1 MDLLDKLNNHS
12 DQFNIGSVGS
22 PSNTTEIIIDI
33 NQKSEKKRNLGQLV
47 CLVQPQ
53 DQENLVVI
61 GQISEIETQNRWHED
76 LTFRGII
83 KRRGSLPHLSEK
95 ADVRTAKLNVQA
107 CFSIA
112 PDGKITAGTLGTS
125 PATGTPIISVRDEIL
140 DKLLEQYKNQIIYL
154 GNAYATDVKMPL
166 WLKHFDRGEG
176 GAGEA
181 YHIGVFGKSGSGKS
195 GLAAYML
202 LGYAQHKNMGI
213 IFIDPQNQFAS
224 QTDLPFKL
232 HDSLRKLGRKVEV
245 YRLTNQIRLG
255 TKNNAVNLFCS
266 LLLKTE
272 FYRNIGVRS
281 KENQDYASEEI
292 ARIIRIILS
301 QLSKQQGKNIEFE
314 LNNSPDNLLLNVLT
328 CLRDDNNALQRIYAT
343 KQTKERLEQTLDS
356 FLEKENDTDYQK
368 SHKSLEFQ
376 RIKDDIWQPVLDLF
390 LKNDSQGNHR
400 SSLWH
405 IVQKSATDE
414 QKPIVFLDIK
424 GEGTTFADNEEIK
437 ALILKEISTILK
449 VAGENAFKEDKK
461 LNCLICL
468 DEAHRFV
475 KSSFS
480 NDDNSEMSN
489 LTRTFVDGVRTT
501 RKYGLGYM
509 FITQTI
515 ASLHKE
521 IVGQLRLYAFG
532 YGLTSGSEY
541 RQIEE
546 LVSDKQA
553 LSLYKSFVD
562 PQSNKQYPFMF
573 LGPVSPLSFTGSPLF
588 IQMFTE
594 FSQFQNANNLQ
605 SSDEFHF

>member
-1 MDLLDKLNNHS
+1 MDLLDLLKDHS
-12 DQFNIGSVGS
+12 NQFNIGSVGS

-33 NQKSEKKRNLGQLV
+33 NQKSEQKRNLGQLV
-47 CLVQPQ
+47 CLIQPQ
-53 DQENLVVI
+53 EQEQLVVI
-61 GQISEIETQNRWHED
+61 GQISEIETKNRWHED

-83 KRRGSLPHLSEK
+83 KRRGSLPHLSGK

-112 PDGKITAGTLGTS
+112 LDGKISEGTLGTS
-125 PATGTPIISVRDEIL
+125 PATGTPIFSVRDEIL

-195 GLAAYML
+195 GLAAYTL
-202 LGYAQHKNMGI
+202 LGYGKHKNMGI

-224 QTDLPFKL
+224 DTDLPFKL
-232 HDSLRKLGRKVEV
+232 HDSLRSLGRTVNI

-255 TKNNAVNLFCS
+255 TKKNAVKLFVN
-266 LLLKTE
+266 LLLKAD
-272 FYRNIGVRS
+272 FYRNIGVRN
-281 KENQDYASEEI
+281 KENQEYASEEVD
-292 ARIIRIILS
+292 RIIRNILS
-301 QLSKQQGKNIEFE
+301 GFQPRLE
-314 LNNSPDNLLLNVLT
+314 LKNSPDDLLRRVLT
-328 CLRDDNNALQRIYAT
+328 ELRDDDNALQRIYAT
-343 KQTKERLEQTLDS
+343 TQPRQRLEQALGN
-356 FLEKENDTDYQK
+356 LLIERIELQRVKEQ
-368 SHKSLEFQ
+368 
-376 RIKDDIWQPVLDLF
+376 IWQPVLDLF
-390 LKNDSQGNHR
+390 LENDSAGNHR
-400 SSLWH
+400 TSLWH
-405 IVQKSATDE
+405 IVQKAATDE

-437 ALILKEISTILK
+437 ALILKEISITLK
-449 VAGENAFKEDKK
+449 VAGEEAFKHDTK

-475 KSSFS
+475 KSSFGS
-480 NDDNSEMSN
+480 GDNSEMSN
-489 LTRTFVDGVRTT
+489 LTRAFVDGVRTT

-521 IVGQLRLYAFG
+521 IIQQLRLYAFG

-546 LVSDKQA
+546 LVSDRQA

-562 PQSNKQYPFMF
+562 PQSSRQYPFMF
-573 LGPVSPLSFTGSPLF
+573 LGPISPLSFIGSPLF

-594 FSQFQNANNLQ
+594 FSKFKEANKLVKQSQGNLFNN
-605 SSDEFHF
+605 DIL

>member
-1 MDLLDKLNNHS
+1 MDLLDLLNNQS
-12 DQFNIGSVGS
+12 DEFNIGSVGS

-47 CLVQPQ
+47 CLIQPQ
-53 DQENLVVI
+53 EQEKLVVI
-61 GQISEIETQNRWHED
+61 GQISEIETKNRWHED

-83 KRRGSLPHLSEK
+83 KRTGSLPHLSGK

-112 PDGKITAGTLGTS
+112 PDGKISEGTLGTS
-125 PATGTPIISVRDEIL
+125 PATGTPIFSVRDEIL
-140 DKLLEQYKNQIIYL
+140 DELLEQYRNQILYL
-154 GNAYATDVKMPL
+154 GHAYATDVKMPL
-166 WLKHFDRGEG
+166 WLKHFDRGDG

-195 GLAAYML
+195 GLAAYLL
-202 LGYAQHKNMGI
+202 LGYARHNNMGI

-224 QTDLPFKL
+224 DTDLPFKL
-232 HDSLRKLGRKVEV
+232 HDSLRMLGKKVEV
-245 YRLTNQIRLG
+245 YSLTNQIRLG
-255 TKNNAVNLFCS
+255 TKNNAVNLFVS
-266 LLLKTE
+266 LLLKAG
-272 FYRNIGVRS
+272 FYRKLGIPDQS
-281 KENQDYASEEI
+281 KDNQEYASQEV
-292 ARIIRIILS
+292 ARIIRHILS
-301 QLSKQQGKNIEFE
+301 LSNQQPQIELKNAP
-314 LNNSPDNLLLNVLT
+314 SDLLLNVLT
-328 CLRDDNNALQRIYAT
+328 SLKDDSNALQRIYAT
-343 KQTKERLEQTLDS
+343 KQPKERLEQSLDN
-356 FLEKENDTDYQK
+356 FINDHRELERLKEEN
-368 SHKSLEFQ
+368 
-376 RIKDDIWQPVLDLF
+376 WQPVLDLF
-390 LKNDSQGNHR
+390 LTNDSKGNKR

-405 IVQKSATDE
+405 IIQSSVTDR
-414 QKPIVFLDIK
+414 QKPIVFLDIQ

-437 ALILKEISTILK
+437 ALILREISITLK
-449 VAGENAFKEDKK
+449 DAGKEAFKKDKK

-475 KSSFS
+475 KSSFGS
-480 NDDNSEMSN
+480 DDNSEMSN
-489 LTRTFVDGVRTT
+489 LTRSFVDGVRTT

-521 IVGQLRLYAFG
+521 IIQQLRLYAFG
-532 YGLTSGSEY
+532 YGLNSGSEY

-573 LGPVSPLSFTGSPLF
+573 LGPISPLSFTGSPLF

-594 FSQFQNANNLQ
+594 FNQFEDANKLVEQSQGNLFNQNTL
-605 SSDEFHF
+605 

>member
-112 PDGKITAGTLGTS
+112 PDGKITPGTLGTS

-224 QTDLPFKL
+224 ETDLPFKL

-281 KENQDYASEEI
+281 KENQDYASDEVS
-292 ARIIRIILS
+292 RIIRDILS
-301 QLSKQQGKNIEFE
+301 NQKVELKNGG
-314 LNNSPDNLLLNVLT
+314 DDLLLNVLQS
-328 CLRDDNNALQRIYAT
+328 LRQDNNALQRIYASSQPRQRLQDT
-343 KQTKERLEQTLDS
+343 LQELIDNER
-356 FLEKENDTDYQK
+356 
-368 SHKSLEFQ
+368 EFKRVQ
-376 RIKDDIWQPVLDLF
+376 QEIWQPVLDLF

-437 ALILKEISTILK
+437 ALILKKISTILK

-475 KSSFS
+475 KSSFG

-588 IQMFTE
+588 VQMFTE

>member
-202 LGYAQHKNMGI
+202 LGYGQHKNMGI

-224 QTDLPFKL
+224 ETDLPFKL
-232 HDSLRKLGRKVEV
+232 HDSLRELGRKVAV

-281 KENQDYASEEI
+281 KESQDYASDEVS
-292 ARIIRIILS
+292 RIIRDTLS
-301 QLSKQQGKNIEFE
+301 NQEVE
-314 LNNSPDNLLLNVLT
+314 LKKGGDDLLLNVLQS
-328 CLRDDNNALQRIYAT
+328 LRQDNNALQRVYASN
-343 KQTKERLEQTLDS
+343 QPRQRLQDTLQELID
-356 FLEKENDTDYQK
+356 NDR
-368 SHKSLEFQ
+368 EFKRVQ
-376 RIKDDIWQPVLDLF
+376 QEIWQPVLDLF
-390 LKNDSQGNHR
+390 LENDSQGNRR

-405 IVQKSATDE
+405 IVQKSASDE

-475 KSSFS
+475 KSSFG

-588 IQMFTE
+588 VQMFTE

>member
-1 MDLLDKLNNHS
+1 MDLLDLLDNQ
-12 DQFNIGSVGS
+12 DEFNIGSVGS
-22 PSNTTEIIIDI
+22 PSNTTEILLDI

-47 CLVQPQ
+47 CLIQPQ
-53 DQENLVVI
+53 EQEHLVVI
-61 GQISEIETQNRWHED
+61 GQISEIETKNRWHED

-83 KRRGSLPHLSEK
+83 KRRGSLPHLSGK

-112 PDGKITAGTLGTS
+112 PDGKISEGTLGTS
-125 PATGTPIISVRDEIL
+125 PATGTPIFSVRDEIL
-140 DKLLEQYKNQIIYL
+140 DKLLEQYRNQIIYL
-154 GNAYATDVKMPL
+154 GHAYATDVKMPL
-166 WLKHFDRGEG
+166 WLKHFDRGDG

-202 LGYAQHKNMGI
+202 LGYAKHKNMGI

-224 QTDLPFKL
+224 DTDLPFKL
-232 HDSLRKLGRKVEV
+232 HDSLRKLGRIVNV
-245 YRLTNQIRLG
+245 YRLTSQIRLG
-255 TKNNAVNLFCS
+255 TKNQAVSLFAS
-266 LLLKTE
+266 LLLKTD

-281 KENQDYASEEI
+281 QENQEYASEEI
-292 ARIIRIILS
+292 ARIIRSILS
-301 QLSKQQGKNIEFE
+301 EQKLEIKK
-314 LNNSPDNLLLNVLT
+314 SPNNLLVHALT
-328 CLRDDNNALQRIYAT
+328 SLRNDNNALQRIYAT
-343 KQTKERLEQTLDS
+343 KQPKDRLEQALDN
-356 FLEKENDTDYQK
+356 LINEEIE
-368 SHKSLEFQ
+368 LQ
-376 RIKDDIWQPVLDLF
+376 RVQQEIWQPVLDLF
-390 LKNDSQGNHR
+390 LENDSKGNHR
-400 SSLWH
+400 TSLWH
-405 IVQKSATDE
+405 IVKQAATDI

-437 ALILKEISTILK
+437 ALILKEISIILK
-449 VAGENAFKEDKK
+449 VAGEESFNQDKK

-475 KSSFS
+475 KSSFGS
-480 NDDNSEMSN
+480 DDKTEMSN
-489 LTRTFVDGVRTT
+489 LTRAFVDGVRTT

-521 IVGQLRLYAFG
+521 IVQQLRLYAFG

-573 LGPVSPLSFTGSPLF
+573 LGPISPLSFTGSPLF

-594 FSQFQNANNLQ
+594 FSQFKDANKLVEQSQGNLFNQNTL
-605 SSDEFHF
+605 

>member
-112 PDGKITAGTLGTS
+112 PDGKITPGTLGTS

-281 KENQDYASEEI
+281 KENQDYASDEVS
-292 ARIIRIILS
+292 RIIRDILS
-301 QLSKQQGKNIEFE
+301 NQKVELKNGG
-314 LNNSPDNLLLNVLT
+314 DDLLLNVLQS
-328 CLRDDNNALQRIYAT
+328 LRQDNNALQRIYASSQPRQRLQDT
-343 KQTKERLEQTLDS
+343 LQELIDNER
-356 FLEKENDTDYQK
+356 
-368 SHKSLEFQ
+368 EFKRVQ
-376 RIKDDIWQPVLDLF
+376 QEIWQPVLDLF
-390 LKNDSQGNHR
+390 LENDSQGNRR

-405 IVQKSATDE
+405 IVQKSASDE

-475 KSSFS
+475 KSSFG

-588 IQMFTE
+588 VQMFTE

>member
-112 PDGKITAGTLGTS
+112 PDGKITPGTLGTS

-202 LGYAQHKNMGI
+202 LGYGQHKNMGI

-224 QTDLPFKL
+224 ETDLPFKL
-232 HDSLRKLGRKVEV
+232 HDSLRELGRKVAV

-281 KENQDYASEEI
+281 KESQDYASDEVS
-292 ARIIRIILS
+292 RIIRDTLS
-301 QLSKQQGKNIEFE
+301 NQEVE
-314 LNNSPDNLLLNVLT
+314 LKKGGDDLLLNVLQS
-328 CLRDDNNALQRIYAT
+328 LRQDNNALQRVYASN
-343 KQTKERLEQTLDS
+343 QPRQRLQDTLQELID
-356 FLEKENDTDYQK
+356 NDR
-368 SHKSLEFQ
+368 EFKRVQ
-376 RIKDDIWQPVLDLF
+376 QEIWQPVLDLF
-390 LKNDSQGNHR
+390 LENDSQGNRR

-475 KSSFS
+475 KSSFG

-588 IQMFTE
+588 VQMFTE

>member
-1 MDLLDKLNNHS
+1 MDLLDLLNNQ
-12 DQFNIGSVGS
+12 DEFNIGSVGS
-22 PSNTTEIIIDI
+22 PSNTTEILLDI

-47 CLVQPQ
+47 CLIQPQ
-53 DQENLVVI
+53 EQEHLVVI
-61 GQISEIETQNRWHED
+61 GQISEIETKNRWHED

-83 KRRGSLPHLSEK
+83 KRRGSLPHLSGK

-112 PDGKITAGTLGTS
+112 PDGKISEGTLGTS
-125 PATGTPIISVRDEIL
+125 PATGTPIFSVRDKIL
-140 DKLLEQYKNQIIYL
+140 DKLLEQYKNQILYL
-154 GNAYATDVKMPL
+154 GHAYATDVKMPL

-202 LGYAQHKNMGI
+202 LGYAKHENMGI

-224 QTDLPFKL
+224 DTDLPFKL
-232 HDSLRKLGRKVEV
+232 HESLRNLGRKVEV
-245 YRLTNQIRLG
+245 YSLTNQIRLG
-255 TKNNAVNLFCS
+255 IDKDKKNVGLFTS
-266 LLLKTE
+266 LLLKTD
-272 FYRNIGVRS
+272 FYKNLGIKHS
-281 KENQDYASEEI
+281 ENQEDA
-292 ARIIRIILS
+292 AKQVKKIITYILS
-301 QLSKQQGKNIEFE
+301 DSKTE
-314 LNNSPDNLLLNVLT
+314 LKKPPENLLPQLINL
-328 CLRDDNNALQRIYAT
+328 LKNDNNALQIIYAT
-343 KQTKERLEQTLDS
+343 PQPRKRLESTLDDIS
-356 FLEKENDTDYQK
+356 NDPRE
-368 SHKSLEFQ
+368 LQ
-376 RIKDDIWQPVLDLF
+376 RLQQEIWKPVLDLF
-390 LKNDSQGNHR
+390 LENDSKGNKR
-400 SSLWH
+400 TSLWY
-405 IVQKSATDE
+405 IIEQAATDV

-437 ALILKEISTILK
+437 ALILREISITLK
-449 VAGENAFKEDKK
+449 VAGEKAFKNNKK

-475 KSSFS
+475 KSSFG

-489 LTRTFVDGVRTT
+489 LTRAFVDGVRTT

-521 IVGQLRLYAFG
+521 IIQQLRLYAFG

-573 LGPVSPLSFTGSPLF
+573 LGPISPLSFTGSPLF

-594 FSQFQNANNLQ
+594 FSQFKDANKLVEQSQGNLFNQNTL
-605 SSDEFHF
+605 

>member
-202 LGYAQHKNMGI
+202 LGYARHKNMGI
-213 IFIDPQNQFAS
+213 IFIDPQNQFS
-224 QTDLPFKL
+224 SDTQLPFKL
-232 HDSLRKLGRKVEV
+232 HDSLRNLGRKVEV
-245 YRLTNQIRLG
+245 YSLTNQIRLG
-255 TKNNAVNLFCS
+255 TQKNAVNLFCS

-272 FYRNIGVRS
+272 FYRNIGVRG
-281 KENQDYASEEI
+281 KENQDYASDEVS
-292 ARIIRIILS
+292 RIIRDILS
-301 QLSKQQGKNIEFE
+301 HQKVELKNGG
-314 LNNSPDNLLLNVLT
+314 DDLLLNVLQS
-328 CLRDDNNALQRIYAT
+328 LIQDNNALQRIYASSQPRQRLQDT
-343 KQTKERLEQTLDS
+343 LKELIDNER
-356 FLEKENDTDYQK
+356 
-368 SHKSLEFQ
+368 EFKRVQ
-376 RIKDDIWQPVLDLF
+376 QEIWQPVLDLF
-390 LKNDSQGNHR
+390 LENDSQGNHR

-405 IVQKSATDE
+405 IVQKSASDE

-475 KSSFS
+475 KSSFG

-588 IQMFTE
+588 VQMFTE

>member
-112 PDGKITAGTLGTS
+112 PDGKITPGTLGTS

-202 LGYAQHKNMGI
+202 LGYARHKNMGI

-224 QTDLPFKL
+224 ETDLPFKL

-272 FYRNIGVRS
+272 FYRNIGVRG
-281 KENQDYASEEI
+281 KENQDYASDEVS
-292 ARIIRIILS
+292 RIIRDILS
-301 QLSKQQGKNIEFE
+301 HQKVELKNGG
-314 LNNSPDNLLLNVLT
+314 DDLLLNVLQS
-328 CLRDDNNALQRIYAT
+328 LIQDNNALQRIYASSQPRQRLQDT
-343 KQTKERLEQTLDS
+343 LKELIDNER
-356 FLEKENDTDYQK
+356 
-368 SHKSLEFQ
+368 EFKRVQ
-376 RIKDDIWQPVLDLF
+376 QEIWQPVLDLF
-390 LKNDSQGNHR
+390 LENDSQGNHR

-405 IVQKSATDE
+405 IVQKSASDE

-546 LVSDKQA
+546 LVSDQQA

-588 IQMFTE
+588 VQMFTE

>member
-202 LGYAQHKNMGI
+202 LGYARHKNMGI
-213 IFIDPQNQFAS
+213 IFIDPQNQFS
-224 QTDLPFKL
+224 SDTQLPFKL
-232 HDSLRKLGRKVEV
+232 HDSLRNLGRKVEV
-245 YRLTNQIRLG
+245 YSLTNQIRLG
-255 TKNNAVNLFCS
+255 TQKNAIKLFTS
-266 LLLKTE
+266 LLLKTD
-272 FYRNIGVRS
+272 FYKSLGIKA
-281 KENQDYASEEI
+281 KENQEDAEQRV
-292 ARIIRIILS
+292 RIIVTNILS
-301 QLSKQQGKNIEFE
+301 TSKTE
-314 LNNSPDNLLLNVLT
+314 LKKAPDNLLDSLIRALKE
-328 CLRDDNNALQRIYAT
+328 DDLSLQRIYST
-343 KQTKERLEQTLDS
+343 DKPRKQLVNTLDD
-356 FLEKENDTDYQK
+356 LLQENSVELK
-368 SHKSLEFQ
+368 
-376 RIKDDIWQPVLDLF
+376 RIKEEVWQPVLDLF
-390 LKNDSQGNHR
+390 LEKDSQNNQR
-400 SSLWH
+400 TSLWH
-405 IVQKSATDE
+405 IVTKSVNDS
-414 QKPIVFLDIK
+414 QKPIVFLNIQGDS
-424 GEGTTFADNEEIK
+424 TTFGDNPEIK
-437 ALILKEISTILK
+437 ALILKEISMILRRE
-449 VAGENAFKEDKK
+449 GEKAFEEDTN

-588 IQMFTE
+588 VQMFTE

>member
-224 QTDLPFKL
+224 ETDLPFKL

-281 KENQDYASEEI
+281 KENQDYASDEVS
-292 ARIIRIILS
+292 RIIRDTLS
-301 QLSKQQGKNIEFE
+301 NQEVE
-314 LNNSPDNLLLNVLT
+314 LKKGGDDLLLNVLQS
-328 CLRDDNNALQRIYAT
+328 LRQDNNALQRVYASN
-343 KQTKERLEQTLDS
+343 QPRQRLQDTLQELID
-356 FLEKENDTDYQK
+356 NDR
-368 SHKSLEFQ
+368 EFKRVQ
-376 RIKDDIWQPVLDLF
+376 QEIWQPVLDLF
-390 LKNDSQGNHR
+390 LENDSQGNRR

-405 IVQKSATDE
+405 IVQKSASDE

-475 KSSFS
+475 KSSFG

-588 IQMFTE
+588 VQMFTE

>member
-112 PDGKITAGTLGTS
+112 PDGKINPGTLGTS

-202 LGYAQHKNMGI
+202 LGYARHKNMGI
-213 IFIDPQNQFAS
+213 IFIDPQNQFS
-224 QTDLPFKL
+224 SDTQLPFKL
-232 HDSLRKLGRKVEV
+232 HDSLRNLGRKVEV
-245 YRLTNQIRLG
+245 YSLTNQIRLG
-255 TKNNAVNLFCS
+255 TQKNAIKLFTS
-266 LLLKTE
+266 LLLKTD
-272 FYRNIGVRS
+272 FYKSLGIKA
-281 KENQDYASEEI
+281 KENQEDAEQRV
-292 ARIIRIILS
+292 RIIVTNILS
-301 QLSKQQGKNIEFE
+301 TSKTE
-314 LNNSPDNLLLNVLT
+314 LKKAPDNLLDSLIRALKE
-328 CLRDDNNALQRIYAT
+328 DDLSLQRIYST
-343 KQTKERLEQTLDS
+343 DKPRKQLVNTLDD
-356 FLEKENDTDYQK
+356 LLQENSVELK
-368 SHKSLEFQ
+368 
-376 RIKDDIWQPVLDLF
+376 RIKEEVWQPVLDLF
-390 LKNDSQGNHR
+390 LEKDSQNNQR
-400 SSLWH
+400 TSLWH
-405 IVQKSATDE
+405 IVTKSVNDS
-414 QKPIVFLDIK
+414 QKPIVFLNIQGDS
-424 GEGTTFADNEEIK
+424 TTFGDNPEIK
-437 ALILKEISTILK
+437 ALILKEISMILRR
-449 VAGENAFKEDKK
+449 AGEKAFEEDTN

-588 IQMFTE
+588 VQMFTE

>member
-202 LGYAQHKNMGI
+202 LGYARHKNMGI

-224 QTDLPFKL
+224 ETDLPFKL

-255 TKNNAVNLFCS
+255 TKINAVNLFCS

-272 FYRNIGVRS
+272 FYRNIGVRG
-281 KENQDYASEEI
+281 KENQDYASDEVS
-292 ARIIRIILS
+292 RIIRDILS
-301 QLSKQQGKNIEFE
+301 HQKVELKNGG
-314 LNNSPDNLLLNVLT
+314 DDLLLNVLQS
-328 CLRDDNNALQRIYAT
+328 LIQDNNALQRIYASSQPRQRLQDT
-343 KQTKERLEQTLDS
+343 LKELIDNER
-356 FLEKENDTDYQK
+356 
-368 SHKSLEFQ
+368 EFKRVQ
-376 RIKDDIWQPVLDLF
+376 QEIWQPVLDLF
-390 LKNDSQGNHR
+390 LENDSQGNHR

-405 IVQKSATDE
+405 IVQKSASDE

-475 KSSFS
+475 KSSFG

-588 IQMFTE
+588 VQMFTE

>member
-224 QTDLPFKL
+224 ETDLPFKL

-281 KENQDYASEEI
+281 KENQDYASDEVS
-292 ARIIRIILS
+292 RIIRDILS
-301 QLSKQQGKNIEFE
+301 NQKVELKNGG
-314 LNNSPDNLLLNVLT
+314 DDLLLNVLQS
-328 CLRDDNNALQRIYAT
+328 LRQDNNALQRIYASSQPRQRLQDT
-343 KQTKERLEQTLDS
+343 LQELIDNER
-356 FLEKENDTDYQK
+356 
-368 SHKSLEFQ
+368 EFKRVQ
-376 RIKDDIWQPVLDLF
+376 QEIWQPVLDLF
-390 LKNDSQGNHR
+390 LENDSQGNRR

-405 IVQKSATDE
+405 IVQKPASDE

-475 KSSFS
+475 KSSFG

-588 IQMFTE
+588 VQMFTE

>member
-224 QTDLPFKL
+224 ETDLPFKL

-281 KENQDYASEEI
+281 KENQDYASDEVS
-292 ARIIRIILS
+292 RIIRDTLS
-301 QLSKQQGKNIEFE
+301 NQEVE
-314 LNNSPDNLLLNVLT
+314 LKKGGDDLLLNVLQS
-328 CLRDDNNALQRIYAT
+328 LRQDNNALQRVYASS
-343 KQTKERLEQTLDS
+343 QPRQRLQDTLQELID
-356 FLEKENDTDYQK
+356 NDR
-368 SHKSLEFQ
+368 EFKRVQ
-376 RIKDDIWQPVLDLF
+376 QEIWQPVLDLF
-390 LKNDSQGNHR
+390 LENDSQGNRR
-400 SSLWH
+400 SSFWH
-405 IVQKSATDE
+405 IVQKSASDE

-475 KSSFS
+475 KSSFG

-588 IQMFTE
+588 VQMFTE

>member
-1 MDLLDKLNNHS
+1 MDLLDQLKNHS

-33 NQKSEKKRNLGQLV
+33 NQKSEKKKNLGQLV

-53 DQENLVVI
+53 DQEKLVVI
-61 GQISEIETQNRWHED
+61 GQISEIETKNRWHED

-112 PDGKITAGTLGTS
+112 LDGKITAGTLGTS

-140 DKLLEQYKNQIIYL
+140 DQLLEQYKNQIIYL

-195 GLAAYML
+195 GLAAYLL
-202 LGYAQHKNMGI
+202 LGYAKHKNMGI

-224 QTDLPFKL
+224 DTDLPFSL
-232 HDSLRKLGRKVEV
+232 HDKIQSLGRKVEV

-255 TKNNAVNLFCS
+255 TKNNAVKLFSS

-272 FYRNIGVRS
+272 FYRNIGVTK
-281 KENQDYASEEI
+281 KENQEYASDEVS
-292 ARIIRIILS
+292 RIIRDILS
-301 QLSKQQGKNIEFE
+301 NQNPRIQLK
-314 LNNSPDNLLLNVLT
+314 NSPNDLLLNVLRS
-328 CLRDDNNALQRIYAT
+328 LGQDNDALQRIYASNQPRQRLQNT
-343 KQTKERLEQTLDS
+343 LQQLIDNNREFERVKQE
-356 FLEKENDTDYQK
+356 
-368 SHKSLEFQ
+368 
-376 RIKDDIWQPVLDLF
+376 IWQPVLDLF
-390 LKNDSQGNHR
+390 LESDSQGNHR
-400 SSLWH
+400 TSLWH
-405 IVQKSATDE
+405 IVTKSATNE

-437 ALILKEISTILK
+437 ALILKEISTTLR
-449 VAGENAFKEDKK
+449 VEGENAFKEDKK

-475 KSSFS
+475 KSSFGNS
-480 NDDNSEMSN
+480 DNSEMSN

-594 FSQFQNANNLQ
+594 FSQFQNANNFQ
-605 SSDEFHF
+605 SSRELEF

>member
-202 LGYAQHKNMGI
+202 LGYARHKNMGI
-213 IFIDPQNQFAS
+213 IFIDPQNQFS
-224 QTDLPFKL
+224 SDTQLPFKL
-232 HDSLRKLGRKVEV
+232 HDSLRNLGRKVEV
-245 YRLTNQIRLG
+245 YSLTNQIRLG
-255 TKNNAVNLFCS
+255 TQKNAIKLFTS
-266 LLLKTE
+266 LLLKTD
-272 FYRNIGVRS
+272 FYKSLGIKA
-281 KENQDYASEEI
+281 KENQEDAEQRV
-292 ARIIRIILS
+292 RIIVTNILS
-301 QLSKQQGKNIEFE
+301 TSKTE
-314 LNNSPDNLLLNVLT
+314 LKKAPDNLLDSLIRALKE
-328 CLRDDNNALQRIYAT
+328 DDLSLQRIYST
-343 KQTKERLEQTLDS
+343 DKPRKQLVNTLDD
-356 FLEKENDTDYQK
+356 LLQENSVELK
-368 SHKSLEFQ
+368 
-376 RIKDDIWQPVLDLF
+376 RIKEEVWQPVLDLF
-390 LKNDSQGNHR
+390 LEKDSQNNQR
-400 SSLWH
+400 TSLWH
-405 IVQKSATDE
+405 IVTKSVNDS
-414 QKPIVFLDIK
+414 QKPIVFLNIQGDS
-424 GEGTTFADNEEIK
+424 TTFGDNPEIK
-437 ALILKEISTILK
+437 ALILKEISMILRRE
-449 VAGENAFKEDKK
+449 GEKAFEEDTN

-475 KSSFS
+475 KSSFG

-588 IQMFTE
+588 VQMFTE

>member
-1 MDLLDKLNNHS
+1 MDLLDLLNNQS
-12 DQFNIGSVGS
+12 DEFNIGTVGS
-22 PSNTTEIIIDI
+22 PSNTTEILIDI

-47 CLVQPQ
+47 CLIQPQ
-53 DQENLVVI
+53 EQEKLVVI
-61 GQISEIETQNRWHED
+61 GQISEIETKNRWHED

-83 KRRGSLPHLSEK
+83 KRRGSLPHLSGK

-112 PDGKITAGTLGTS
+112 PDGKISEGTLGTS
-125 PATGTPIISVRDEIL
+125 PATGTPIFSVRDEIL
-140 DKLLEQYKNQIIYL
+140 DKLLEQYRNQIIYL
-154 GNAYATDVKMPL
+154 GHAYATDVKMPL
-166 WLKHFDRGEG
+166 WLKHFDRGDG

-202 LGYAQHKNMGI
+202 LGYAKHKNMGI

-224 QTDLPFKL
+224 DTDLPFKL
-232 HDSLRKLGRKVEV
+232 HDSLRKSGRIVNV
-245 YRLTNQIRLG
+245 YRLTSQIRLG
-255 TKNNAVNLFCS
+255 TKNQAVSLFAS
-266 LLLKTE
+266 LLLKTD

-281 KENQDYASEEI
+281 QENQEYASEEI
-292 ARIIRIILS
+292 ARIIRSILS
-301 QLSKQQGKNIEFE
+301 EQKLEIKK
-314 LNNSPDNLLLNVLT
+314 SPNNLLVHALT
-328 CLRDDNNALQRIYAT
+328 SLRNDNNALQRIYAT
-343 KQTKERLEQTLDS
+343 KQPKDRLEQALDN
-356 FLEKENDTDYQK
+356 LINEEIE
-368 SHKSLEFQ
+368 LQ
-376 RIKDDIWQPVLDLF
+376 RVQQEIWQPVLDLF
-390 LKNDSQGNHR
+390 LENDSKGNHR
-400 SSLWH
+400 TSLWH
-405 IVQKSATDE
+405 IVKQAATDI

-437 ALILKEISTILK
+437 ALILKEISIILK
-449 VAGENAFKEDKK
+449 VAGEESFNQDKK

-475 KSSFS
+475 KSSFGS
-480 NDDNSEMSN
+480 DDKTEMSN
-489 LTRTFVDGVRTT
+489 LTRAFVDGVRTT

-521 IVGQLRLYAFG
+521 IVQQLRLYAFG

-573 LGPVSPLSFTGSPLF
+573 LGPISPLSFTGSPLF

-594 FSQFQNANNLQ
+594 FSQFKDANKLVEQSQGNLFNQNTL
-605 SSDEFHF
+605 

>member
-224 QTDLPFKL
+224 ETDLPFKL
-232 HDSLRKLGRKVEV
+232 HDSLRKLGRKVAV

-281 KENQDYASEEI
+281 KENQDYASDEVS
-292 ARIIRIILS
+292 RIIRDTLS
-301 QLSKQQGKNIEFE
+301 NQKVDDLKKGG
-314 LNNSPDNLLLNVLT
+314 DDLLLNVLQS
-328 CLRDDNNALQRIYAT
+328 LRQDNNALQRVYASS
-343 KQTKERLEQTLDS
+343 QPRQRLQDTLQELID
-356 FLEKENDTDYQK
+356 NDR
-368 SHKSLEFQ
+368 EFKRVQ
-376 RIKDDIWQPVLDLF
+376 QEIWQPVLDLF
-390 LKNDSQGNHR
+390 LENDSQGNRR

-405 IVQKSATDE
+405 IVQKSVNDS
-414 QKPIVFLDIK
+414 QKPIVFLNIQGDS
-424 GEGTTFADNEEIK
+424 TTFGDNPEIK
-437 ALILKEISTILK
+437 ALILKEISMILRR
-449 VAGENAFKEDKK
+449 AGEKAFEEDTN

-588 IQMFTE
+588 VQMFTE

>member
-112 PDGKITAGTLGTS
+112 PDGKITPGTLGTS

-202 LGYAQHKNMGI
+202 LGYGQHKNMGI

-224 QTDLPFKL
+224 ETDLPFKL
-232 HDSLRKLGRKVEV
+232 HDSLRELGRKVAV

-281 KENQDYASEEI
+281 KESQDYASDEVS
-292 ARIIRIILS
+292 RIIRDTLS
-301 QLSKQQGKNIEFE
+301 NQEVE
-314 LNNSPDNLLLNVLT
+314 LKKGGDDLLLNVLQS
-328 CLRDDNNALQRIYAT
+328 LRQDNNALQRVYASN
-343 KQTKERLEQTLDS
+343 QPRQRLQDTLQELID
-356 FLEKENDTDYQK
+356 NDR
-368 SHKSLEFQ
+368 EFKRVQ
-376 RIKDDIWQPVLDLF
+376 QEIWQPVLDLF
-390 LKNDSQGNHR
+390 LENDSQGNRR

-405 IVQKSATDE
+405 IVQKSASDE

-475 KSSFS
+475 KSSFG

-588 IQMFTE
+588 VQMFTE

>member
-1 MDLLDKLNNHS
+1 MDLLDLLNNQS
-12 DQFNIGSVGS
+12 DEFNIGSVGS

-47 CLVQPQ
+47 CLIQPQ
-53 DQENLVVI
+53 EQEHLVVI
-61 GQISEIETQNRWHED
+61 GQISEIETKNRWHED

-83 KRRGSLPHLSEK
+83 KRQGRLPHLSEK

-112 PDGKITAGTLGTS
+112 PDGKISEGTLGTS
-125 PATGTPIISVRDEIL
+125 PATGTPIFSVRDEIL
-140 DKLLEQYKNQIIYL
+140 DKLLEHYKNQIIYL
-154 GNAYATDVKMPL
+154 GHAYATDVKMPL

-202 LGYAQHKNMGI
+202 LGYARHKNMGI

-224 QTDLPFKL
+224 DTDLPFKL
-232 HDSLRKLGRKVEV
+232 HESLRKMGREVKV
-245 YRLTNQIRLG
+245 YRLTDQIRLG
-255 TKNNAVNLFCS
+255 TQQNSVKLFTS
-266 LLLKTE
+266 LLLKTD
-272 FYRNIGVRS
+272 FYKNMGIKAPS
-281 KENQDYASEEI
+281 NQEDAAE
-292 ARIIRIILS
+292 ALKIIINNLLS
-301 QLSKQQGKNIEFE
+301 QLKIKLE
-314 LNNSPDNLLLNVLT
+314 NSPGDLLIRTLT
-328 CLRDDNNALQRIYAT
+328 SLRNDSNALGRIYGG
-343 KQTKERLEQTLDS
+343 QKERERVENTLDAIMN
-356 FLEKENDTDYQK
+356 EPT
-368 SHKSLEFQ
+368 EFK
-376 RIKDDIWQPVLDLF
+376 IVEEIWQPVLDLF
-390 LKNDSQGNHR
+390 LKNDSKNHQR
-400 SSLWH
+400 TSLWH
-405 IVQKSATDE
+405 IVEKAATDKP
-414 QKPIVFLDIK
+414 KPIVFLDIK

-437 ALILKEISTILK
+437 ALILREISSTLK
-449 VAGENAFKEDKK
+449 VAGEKAFDKDEK

-468 DEAHRFV
+468 DEAHLFV
-475 KSSFS
+475 KTSSG
-480 NDDNSEMSN
+480 NNDNSEISE
-489 LTRTFVDGVRTT
+489 LTSSFIKGVRTT

-521 IVGQLRLYAFG
+521 IIQQLRLYAFG
-532 YGLTSGSEY
+532 YGLNSGSEY

-573 LGPVSPLSFTGSPLF
+573 LGPISPLSFTGSPLF

-594 FSQFQNANNLQ
+594 FNQFKEANKLVEQSQGNILNQNTL
-605 SSDEFHF
+605 

>member
-1 MDLLDKLNNHS
+1 MDLLDLLNNQS
-12 DQFNIGSVGS
+12 DEFNIGSVGS
-22 PSNTTEIIIDI
+22 PSNTTEILIDI

-47 CLVQPQ
+47 CLIQPQ
-53 DQENLVVI
+53 EQEKLVVI
-61 GQISEIETQNRWHED
+61 GQISEIETKNRWHED

-112 PDGKITAGTLGTS
+112 PDGKISEGILGTS
-125 PATGTPIISVRDEIL
+125 PATGTPIFSVRDEIL
-140 DKLLEQYKNQIIYL
+140 DKLLEQYKKQIIYL
-154 GNAYATDVKMPL
+154 GHAYATNVKMPL
-166 WLKHFDRGEG
+166 WLKHFDRGDG

-202 LGYAQHKNMGI
+202 LGYARHSNMGI

-224 QTDLPFKL
+224 DTDLPFKL
-232 HDSLRKLGRKVEV
+232 HDSLRRLGKKVEV
-245 YRLTNQIRLG
+245 YSLTNQIRLG
-255 TKNNAVNLFCS
+255 TKNDAVNLFVS
-266 LLLKTE
+266 LLLKAG
-272 FYRNIGVRS
+272 FYRKLGIPDKS
-281 KENQDYASEEI
+281 KDNQEYASQEV
-292 ARIIRIILS
+292 ARIIKDILS
-301 QLSKQQGKNIEFE
+301 NQQPQIELKNA
-314 LNNSPDNLLLNVLT
+314 SSNLLLNVLT
-328 CLRDDNNALQRIYAT
+328 LLRNDGNALQRIYAT
-343 KQTKERLEQTLDS
+343 KVPKERLEQSLDN
-356 FLEKENDTDYQK
+356 FINQHRELERLKEEN
-368 SHKSLEFQ
+368 
-376 RIKDDIWQPVLDLF
+376 WQPVLDLF
-390 LKNDSQGNHR
+390 LTNDSKGNKR
-400 SSLWH
+400 SSLWR
-405 IVQKSATDE
+405 IIQSSVTDE
-414 QKPIVFLDIK
+414 EKPIVFLDIK

-437 ALILKEISTILK
+437 ALILREISTTLK
-449 VAGENAFKEDKK
+449 VAGEKAFDKDEK

-468 DEAHRFV
+468 DEAHLFV
-475 KSSFS
+475 KSSS
-480 NDDNSEMSN
+480 GNNDNSEISE
-489 LTRTFVDGVRTT
+489 LTSSFIKGVRTT

-521 IVGQLRLYAFG
+521 IIQQLRLYAFG
-532 YGLTSGSEY
+532 YGLNSGSEY

-573 LGPVSPLSFTGSPLF
+573 LGPISPLSFTGSPLF

-594 FSQFQNANNLQ
+594 FNQFKEANKLVEQSQGNLLNQNTL
-605 SSDEFHF
+605 

>member
-1 MDLLDKLNNHS
+1 MNLLDLLNDHS
-12 DQFNIGSVGS
+12 NEFNIGSVGS
-22 PSNTTEIIIDI
+22 PSNTTEILLDI
-33 NQKSEKKRNLGQLV
+33 NQKSEKRRNLGQLV

-53 DQENLVVI
+53 EQEKLVVI
-61 GQISEIETQNRWHED
+61 GQISEIETKNRWHED

-112 PDGKITAGTLGTS
+112 PDGKISEGTLGTS
-125 PATGTPIISVRDEIL
+125 PATGTPIFSVRDEIL
-140 DKLLEQYKNQIIYL
+140 DKLLEQYRNQILYL
-154 GNAYATDVKMPL
+154 GHAYATDVKMPL

-202 LGYAQHKNMGI
+202 LGYARHNNMGI

-224 QTDLPFKL
+224 DTDLPFKL
-232 HDSLRKLGRKVEV
+232 HDSLRRLGKKVEV
-245 YRLTNQIRLG
+245 YSLTNQIRLG
-255 TKNNAVNLFCS
+255 TKNNAVNLFVS
-266 LLLKTE
+266 LLLKAG
-272 FYRNIGVRS
+272 FYRKLGIPDKS
-281 KENQDYASEEI
+281 KDNQEYASQEV
-292 ARIIRIILS
+292 ARIIKDILS
-301 QLSKQQGKNIEFE
+301 NQQPQIELKNAP
-314 LNNSPDNLLLNVLT
+314 SDLLLNVLT
-328 CLRDDNNALQRIYAT
+328 LLRNDGNALQRIYAT
-343 KQTKERLEQTLDS
+343 KQPKERLEQSLDN
-356 FLEKENDTDYQK
+356 FINEHRELERLKEEN
-368 SHKSLEFQ
+368 
-376 RIKDDIWQPVLDLF
+376 WQPVLDLF
-390 LKNDSQGNHR
+390 LTNDSKGNKR

-405 IVQKSATDE
+405 IIQSSVTDE
-414 QKPIVFLDIK
+414 QKPIVFLDIQ

-437 ALILKEISTILK
+437 ALILREISITLK
-449 VAGENAFKEDKK
+449 DAGKEAFKKDKK

-475 KSSFS
+475 KSSFGS
-480 NDDNSEMSN
+480 DDNSEMSN
-489 LTRTFVDGVRTT
+489 LTRSFVDGVRTT

-521 IVGQLRLYAFG
+521 IIQQLRLYAFG
-532 YGLTSGSEY
+532 YGLNSGSEY

-573 LGPVSPLSFTGSPLF
+573 LGPISPLSFTGSPLF

-594 FSQFQNANNLQ
+594 FSQFKDANKLLEQ
-605 SSDEFHF
+605 SQGDLFNDNTL

>member
-1 MDLLDKLNNHS
+1 MDLLDLLDNQ
-12 DQFNIGSVGS
+12 DEFNIGSVGS
-22 PSNTTEIIIDI
+22 PSNTTEILLDI

-47 CLVQPQ
+47 CLIQPQ
-53 DQENLVVI
+53 EQEKLVVI
-61 GQISEIETQNRWHED
+61 GQISEIETKNRWHED

-83 KRRGSLPHLSEK
+83 KRRGSLPHLSGK

-112 PDGKITAGTLGTS
+112 PDGKISEGTLGTS
-125 PATGTPIISVRDEIL
+125 PATGTPIFSVRDEIL
-140 DKLLEQYKNQIIYL
+140 DKLLEQYRNQILYL
-154 GNAYATDVKMPL
+154 GHAYATDVKMPL
-166 WLKHFDRGEG
+166 WLKHFDRGDG

-202 LGYAQHKNMGI
+202 LGYAKHKNMGI

-224 QTDLPFKL
+224 DTDLPFKL
-232 HDSLRKLGRKVEV
+232 HDSLRKLGRIVNV
-245 YRLTNQIRLG
+245 YRLTSQIRLG
-255 TKNNAVNLFCS
+255 TKNQAVSLFAS
-266 LLLKTE
+266 LLLKTD

-281 KENQDYASEEI
+281 QENQEYASEEI
-292 ARIIRIILS
+292 ARIIRSILS
-301 QLSKQQGKNIEFE
+301 EQKLEIKK
-314 LNNSPDNLLLNVLT
+314 SPNNLLVHVLT
-328 CLRDDNNALQRIYAT
+328 SLRNDNNALQRIYAT
-343 KQTKERLEQTLDS
+343 KQPKDRLEQALDN
-356 FLEKENDTDYQK
+356 LINEEIE
-368 SHKSLEFQ
+368 LQ
-376 RIKDDIWQPVLDLF
+376 RVQQEIWQPVLDLF
-390 LKNDSQGNHR
+390 LENDSKGNHR
-400 SSLWH
+400 ASLWH
-405 IVQKSATDE
+405 IVKQAATDL

-437 ALILKEISTILK
+437 ALILKEISIILK
-449 VAGENAFKEDKK
+449 VSGEEAFNQDKK

-475 KSSFS
+475 KSSFGS
-480 NDDNSEMSN
+480 DDNTEMSN
-489 LTRTFVDGVRTT
+489 LTRAFVDGVRTT

-521 IVGQLRLYAFG
+521 IVQQLRLYAFG

-573 LGPVSPLSFTGSPLF
+573 LGPISPLSFTGSPLF

-594 FSQFQNANNLQ
+594 FNQFKEANKLVEQSQGNLFNQNTL
-605 SSDEFHF
+605 

>member
-112 PDGKITAGTLGTS
+112 PDGKITPGTLGTS

-202 LGYAQHKNMGI
+202 LGYGQHKNMGI

-224 QTDLPFKL
+224 ETDLPFKL
-232 HDSLRKLGRKVEV
+232 HDSLRELGRKV
-245 YRLTNQIRLG
+245 
-255 TKNNAVNLFCS
+255 AV
-266 LLLKTE
+266 
-272 FYRNIGVRS
+272 
-281 KENQDYASEEI
+281 
-292 ARIIRIILS
+292 
-301 QLSKQQGKNIEFE
+301 
-314 LNNSPDNLLLNVLT
+314 
-328 CLRDDNNALQRIYAT
+328 
-343 KQTKERLEQTLDS
+343 
-356 FLEKENDTDYQK
+356 
-368 SHKSLEFQ
+368 
-376 RIKDDIWQPVLDLF
+376 
-390 LKNDSQGNHR
+390 
-400 SSLWH
+400 
-405 IVQKSATDE
+405 
-414 QKPIVFLDIK
+414 
-424 GEGTTFADNEEIK
+424 
-437 ALILKEISTILK
+437 
-449 VAGENAFKEDKK
+449 
-461 LNCLICL
+461 
-468 DEAHRFV
+468 
-475 KSSFS
+475 
-480 NDDNSEMSN
+480 
-489 LTRTFVDGVRTT
+489 
-501 RKYGLGYM
+501 
-509 FITQTI
+509 
-515 ASLHKE
+515 
-521 IVGQLRLYAFG
+521 
-532 YGLTSGSEY
+532 
-541 RQIEE
+541 
-546 LVSDKQA
+546 
-553 LSLYKSFVD
+553 
-562 PQSNKQYPFMF
+562 
-573 LGPVSPLSFTGSPLF
+573 LSF
-588 IQMFTE
+588 
-594 FSQFQNANNLQ
+594 N
-605 SSDEFHF
+605 

>member
-202 LGYAQHKNMGI
+202 LGYARHKNMGI

-224 QTDLPFKL
+224 ETDLPFKL

-272 FYRNIGVRS
+272 FYRNIGVRG
-281 KENQDYASEEI
+281 KENQDYASDEVS
-292 ARIIRIILS
+292 RIIRDILS
-301 QLSKQQGKNIEFE
+301 HQKVELKNGG
-314 LNNSPDNLLLNVLT
+314 DDLLLNVLQS
-328 CLRDDNNALQRIYAT
+328 LIQDNNALQRIYASSQPRQRLQDT
-343 KQTKERLEQTLDS
+343 LKELIDNER
-356 FLEKENDTDYQK
+356 
-368 SHKSLEFQ
+368 EFKRVQ
-376 RIKDDIWQPVLDLF
+376 QEIWQPVLDLF
-390 LKNDSQGNHR
+390 LENDSQGNHR

-405 IVQKSATDE
+405 IVQKSASDE

-546 LVSDKQA
+546 LVSDQQA

-588 IQMFTE
+588 VQMFTE

>member
-112 PDGKITAGTLGTS
+112 PDGKITPGTLGTS

-281 KENQDYASEEI
+281 KENQDYASDEVS
-292 ARIIRIILS
+292 RIIRDILS
-301 QLSKQQGKNIEFE
+301 NQKVELKNGG
-314 LNNSPDNLLLNVLT
+314 DDLLLNVLQS
-328 CLRDDNNALQRIYAT
+328 LRQDNNALQRIYASSQPRQRLQDT
-343 KQTKERLEQTLDS
+343 LQELIDNER
-356 FLEKENDTDYQK
+356 
-368 SHKSLEFQ
+368 EFKRVQ
-376 RIKDDIWQPVLDLF
+376 QEIWQPVLDLF
-390 LKNDSQGNHR
+390 LENDSQGNRR

-405 IVQKSATDE
+405 IVQKSASDE

-475 KSSFS
+475 KSSFG

-562 PQSNKQYPFMF
+562 PQSNEQYPFMF

-588 IQMFTE
+588 VQMFTE

>member
-202 LGYAQHKNMGI
+202 LGYGQHKNMGI

-224 QTDLPFKL
+224 ETDLPFKL
-232 HDSLRKLGRKVEV
+232 HDSLRKLGRKVAV

-281 KENQDYASEEI
+281 KENQDYASDEVS
-292 ARIIRIILS
+292 RIIRDTLS
-301 QLSKQQGKNIEFE
+301 NQEVE
-314 LNNSPDNLLLNVLT
+314 LKKGGDDLLLNVLQS
-328 CLRDDNNALQRIYAT
+328 LRQDNNALQRVYASS
-343 KQTKERLEQTLDS
+343 QPRQRLQDTLQELID
-356 FLEKENDTDYQK
+356 NDR
-368 SHKSLEFQ
+368 EFKRVQ
-376 RIKDDIWQPVLDLF
+376 QEIWQPVLDLF
-390 LKNDSQGNHR
+390 LENDSQGNRR

-405 IVQKSATDE
+405 IVQKSASDE

-588 IQMFTE
+588 VQMFTE

>member
-112 PDGKITAGTLGTS
+112 PDGKITPGTLGTS

-202 LGYAQHKNMGI
+202 LGYGQHKNMGI

-224 QTDLPFKL
+224 ETDLPFKL
-232 HDSLRKLGRKVEV
+232 HDSLRELGRKVAV

-281 KENQDYASEEI
+281 KESQDYASDEVS
-292 ARIIRIILS
+292 RIIRDTLS
-301 QLSKQQGKNIEFE
+301 NQEVE
-314 LNNSPDNLLLNVLT
+314 LKKGGDDLLLNVLQS
-328 CLRDDNNALQRIYAT
+328 LRQDNNALQRVYASS
-343 KQTKERLEQTLDS
+343 QPRQRLQDTLQELID
-356 FLEKENDTDYQK
+356 NDR
-368 SHKSLEFQ
+368 EFKRVQ
-376 RIKDDIWQPVLDLF
+376 QEIWQPVLDLF
-390 LKNDSQGNHR
+390 LENDSQGNRR

-405 IVQKSATDE
+405 IVQKSASDE

-475 KSSFS
+475 KSSFG

-588 IQMFTE
+588 VQMFTE